1 MFDDLITLAAFYFIY
16 RFSMT
21 IANNKNRKN
30 TLKMMIDNNLINA
43 GENNISF
50 NYFSKEEKKSNG
62 RYMLPV
68 ALGAMGFA
76 LGLVCSALIITKMV
90 MGGVESSASSSSYR
104 AWLNI
109 SEAIQFGAPLFFASI
124 GVVVAYVIEKRG
136 SEKK

>member
-76 LGLVCSALIITKMV
+76 LGLVCSALIITIMV
-90 MGGVESSASSSSYR
+90 MEGVQSNASR
-104 AWLNI
+104 AWFTI
-109 SEAIQFGAPLFFASI
+109 SEAIQLGAPLFFASI
-124 GVVVAYVIEKRG
+124 GVVVAYVIEKKG
-136 SEKK
+136 SDKK